1 MTIDAVA
8 IALAALAGAAGE
20 GVSAA
25 AAAAVLVGAA
35 LVTGFITPV
44 FAALVLLGA
53 IYPDGAH
60 ALPAP
65 VYAGVLLLTA
75 ELAFWSLDE
84 RAPVRGEPGPGA
96 PRLRGIVA
104 VTAVGVAASA
114 LVLLASVADTARSP
128 VATAIGVTAILGCVA
143 VLVAL
148 TRLRGST

>member
-1 MTIDAVA
+1 MTDAAA
-8 IALAALAGAAGE
+8 IALAAIAGAVGA

-25 AAAAVLVGAA
+25 AAAAVLVAAA

-53 IYPDGAH
+53 IFPDGGQ

-84 RAPVRGEPGPGA
+84 RAPGRLEPGTGA
-96 PRLRGIVA
+96 PRLRGIAA
-104 VTAVGVAASA
+104 VTAIGVAASA
-114 LVLLASVADTARSP
+114 LVLLASEADTTRSP
-128 VATAIGVTAILGCVA
+128 VATAIGVAAILAALG
-143 VLVAL
+143 VLGAL
-148 TRLRGST
+148 TRARQS

>member
-1 MTIDAVA
+1 VLVA
-8 IALAALAGAAGE
+8 AAL
-20 GVSAA
+20 
-25 AAAAVLVGAA
+25 L
-35 LVTGFITPV
+35 TGFVTPI

-65 VYAGVLLLTA
+65 LYAGVLLLIA

-84 RAPVRGEPGPGA
+84 RAPVRLEPGTGA

-114 LVLLASVADTARSP
+114 LVLLASEADTARSP
-128 VATAIGVTAILGCVA
+128 VATAIGVAAIFACVA

-148 TRLRGST
+148 ARLRGST